1 MNKGTIKKAILDA
14 VQELRKDYKNHLLC
28 HEWSLQSALYMHLR
42 NQLGDQDDGKKVWCE
57 LRLKTG
63 VIGERKGEKTIKNK
77 EQVAV
82 DIGIVNINEN
92 KEDHLKNSITKV
104 NALIEIKYVQMSAN
118 AKEQFKNRVLNNK
131 IEWVNIVKK
140 LYWDITK
147 LHKLRSCCMNM
158 RDKDLIAESTPDV
171 YFIACIEDSRTYKE
185 EFMIIENWKHI
196 YSSLKESPSK

>member
-1 MNKGTIKKAILDA
+1 
-14 VQELRKDYKNHLLC
+14 
-28 HEWSLQSALYMHLR
+28 MHLR
-42 NQLGDQDDGKKVWCE
+42 NRLRNLKDGKKVWCE

-63 VIGERKGEKTIKNK
+63 VIRERKGEKTIKNK

-131 IEWVNIVKK
+131 IE
-140 LYWDITK
+140 
-147 LHKLRSCCMNM
+147 
-158 RDKDLIAESTPDV
+158 
-171 YFIACIEDSRTYKE
+171 
-185 EFMIIENWKHI
+185 
-196 YSSLKESPSK
+196 